1 MERRVL
7 FVTPNS
13 GDARSVS
20 RILEPALIHCD
31 HAAGW
36 FEACLRL
43 TEGRYDAVLT
53 EACLPDGDWKDLLNF
68 TNHLGISASL
78 IVTYRFADES
88 FWAEVLNL
96 GCYDMLAQPFD
107 AREVERIISLA
118 CTQMPAGMPVGSVSA
133 GKTISAA
140 M

>member
-1 MERRVL
+1 ML
-7 FVTPNS
+7 Q
-13 GDARSVS
+13 
-20 RILEPALIHCD
+20 PALIQCD

-68 TNHLGISASL
+68 ITHLGIAAPM
-78 IVTYRFADES
+78 IVTYRFADENL
-88 FWAEVLNL
+88 WAEVLNL

-107 AREVERIISLA
+107 AREVERILSLA
-118 CTQMPAGMPVGSVSA
+118 CMHTAAGMPVGSASSA
-133 GKTISAA
+133 RTISAA